1 MCRPPLL
8 RLGRVYDAAVCGT
21 AMPALPLLSAAT
33 RCYTRVG
40 PSDLRLT
47 WVGGGVHDA
56 AVPGTATPTHSLLAA
71 CTRCFV
77 LVRVGPSEPTFENGR
92 GVELY
97 DAVVSDAAVSGTAVP
112 SLSTLSLHT
121 LLCTDYALSGLCS
134 NWFTGWSC
142 MIPRCLAQPYPLP
155 LYSLPALA
163 VVHFCRVSYGGN
175 RSFSWLRL

>member
-1 MCRPPLL
+1 MPRCLAQPRLHPLYSL
-8 RLGRVYDAAVCGT
+8 
-21 AMPALPLLSAAT
+21 PALAAL
-33 RCYTRVG
+33 YQ
-40 PSDLRLT
+40 
-47 WVGGGVHDA
+47 
-56 AVPGTATPTHSLLAA
+56 
-71 CTRCFV
+71 FV
-77 LVRVGPSEPTFENGR
+77 LGSLEPTFENGR

-163 VVHFCRVSYGGN
+163 VVHFCRVSYGGI